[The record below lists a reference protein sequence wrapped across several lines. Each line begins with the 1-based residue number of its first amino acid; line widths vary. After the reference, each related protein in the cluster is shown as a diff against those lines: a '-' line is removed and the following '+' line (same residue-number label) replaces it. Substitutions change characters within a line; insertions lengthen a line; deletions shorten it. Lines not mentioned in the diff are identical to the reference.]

1 MPDLAEERAV
11 AARTKEDTCKSTG
24 KEEVSTTCKRRQA
37 MYELVAEMLV
47 HAWHRKLG
55 SDVLLFARVF

>member
-1 MPDLAEERAV
+1 M